1 MTILCIRSYAQLR
14 AIFKEYEAIAG
25 HPIQEG
31 LKKEF
36 SGDLLR
42 IFQSIGKTLQLT
54 RSPIKIFN

>member
-14 AIFKEYEAIAG
+14 AIFKEYEGIAG

-31 LKKEF
+31 LKSEF

-42 IFQSIGKTLQLT
+42 IFQSIGKVLEYF
-54 RSPIKIFN
+54 KVM